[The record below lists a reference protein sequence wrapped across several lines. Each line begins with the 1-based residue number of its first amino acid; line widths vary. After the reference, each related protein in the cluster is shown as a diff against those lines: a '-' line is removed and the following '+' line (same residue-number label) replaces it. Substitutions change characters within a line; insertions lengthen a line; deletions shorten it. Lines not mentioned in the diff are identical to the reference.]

1 MPGAGGQGAAA
12 AAAAATTAARFVGT
26 RRRATIAKAPQTPSP
41 YVRKAPRSRG
51 TVAPGAGSGRS
62 GAAARSRTPS
72 EAVYKSVVGDGD
84 AGDDAA
90 AKGRAEARAYVE
102 ARKASRGA
110 APARAAAAR
119 VVVAGASDELAVGTK
134 ASGALAVEGFAG
146 TIAAP
151 APCGPSWHGGLL
163 VVCGCVEINRK
174 VGCGRTMTES
184 SGARPTPRRHRAG
197 VASMAWRS

>member
-1 MPGAGGQGAAA
+1 M
-12 AAAAATTAARFVGT
+12 
-26 RRRATIAKAPQTPSP
+26 
-41 YVRKAPRSRG
+41 
-51 TVAPGAGSGRS
+51 
-62 GAAARSRTPS
+62 
-72 EAVYKSVVGDGD
+72 YKSVVGKG
-84 AGDDAA
+84 AWDDAA

-163 VVCGCVEINRK
+163 VCGCVEINQC
-174 VGCGRTMTES
+174 VGCGRTDD
-184 SGARPTPRRHRAG
+184 
-197 VASMAWRS
+197 